1 MWVHTWMRAVVAIAA
16 VAMLAACS
24 DREAPPSPA
33 PTATPGDIRRADSA
47 TPATATDGFT
57 PIPPFEMQQ
66 RLGRGINLG
75 NALEAPRE
83 GEWGVTI
90 ADYFFPLIRQ
100 AGFDTV
106 RVPIRWS
113 AHALREPPYTIA
125 PDFFERID
133 WVVEQALNNDLNV
146 VINVH
151 HYDELFQD
159 PDAEWDR
166 FLALWAQIADRYKDY
181 PPTLLFEVLNE
192 PNGALTTRVWNVL
205 FEDTLRVIRQTNPT
219 RNVVLTGANWGQLAS
234 LFTVRIPDDPYLIAT
249 FHYYEPKAFTHQGA
263 SWVQDAGEWI
273 GTRWEGN
280 EDQRRAIDRAFD
292 AVARWSKDKNI
303 PVWMGE
309 FGAFGLHADMEDRA
323 RWTAYV
329 ARAAEQRGI
338 TWAYWEFGAGFG
350 VYDLVT
356 QQWVEPLLRAMIPQ

>member
-1 MWVHTWMRAVVAIAA
+1 MCVHTWTRAA
-16 VAMLAACS
+16 VTIATVVMLAACS
-24 DREAPPSPA
+24 DREALPRPA
-33 PTATPGDIRRADSA
+33 QTATPSESRRADSA
-47 TPATATDGFT
+47 ATDGFT
-57 PIPPFEMQQ
+57 PIPPFEMQR

-83 GEWGVTI
+83 GEWGMTI
-90 ADYFFPLIRQ
+90 SEYFFPLIRQ

-113 AHALREPPYTIA
+113 AHALRETPYTIT
-125 PDFFERID
+125 PEFFERID
-133 WVVEQALNNDLNV
+133 WVIEQALNNDLNV

-151 HYDELFQD
+151 HYDELFEN
-159 PDAEWDR
+159 PDAERDR

-192 PNGALTTRVWNVL
+192 PHGALTTQAWNAL
-205 FEDTLRVIRQTNPT
+205 FEDTLRVIRKTNPT
-219 RNVVLTGANWGQLAS
+219 RNVVLTGANWGQLTS
-234 LFTVRIPDDPYLIAT
+234 LFTVRIPDDRYLIAT
-249 FHYYEPKAFTHQGA
+249 FHYYEPMAFTHQGA
-263 SWVQDAGEWI
+263 SWVREAAEWI
-273 GTRWEGN
+273 GTRWKGN
-280 EDQRRAIDRAFD
+280 EDQRREIDRAFD
-292 AVARWSKDKNI
+292 SVARWSKDNNI

-309 FGAFGLHADMEDRA
+309 FGAFGLYADMEDRA

-338 TWAYWEFGAGFG
+338 TWAYWEFGTGFG
-350 VYDLVT
+350 VYDLVA